1 MMNVYSLRRC
11 FLFVVSLFINALGID
26 FITKALLGT
35 SPITGVNYVL
45 SLFTPLTMGQWTII
59 VNILFMLFELPFMTH
74 ESFKEDLRPYLLQIP
89 ISLSFGIFIDW
100 GMNMLFWVAPVNF
113 VQQIVYLLIGCC
125 VLAMGIAL
133 EMKVNVAMTAG
144 EFFVKVIAQR
154 LKHPFWFCETGIRR
168 DAGVDSLHH
177 VVSLLVDGYRR
188 RAGYGGFGLACG
200 PYCTYGEPL
209 LPCARPV
216 VAFARSINEFRNQK
230 MESCRSSN

>member
-1 MMNVYSLRRC
+1 M
-11 FLFVVSLFINALGID
+11 
-26 FITKALLGT
+26 
-35 SPITGVNYVL
+35 
-45 SLFTPLTMGQWTII
+45 
-59 VNILFMLFELPFMTH
+59 
-74 ESFKEDLRPYLLQIP
+74 RPYLLQIP

-154 LKHPFWFCETGIRR
+154 LKHPFGFVKLGFDVTLVLIACIMSYLFSSTVTGV
-168 DAGVDSLHH
+168 GL
-177 VVSLLVDGYRR
+177 
-188 RAGYGGFGLACG
+188 GYGGFGLACG